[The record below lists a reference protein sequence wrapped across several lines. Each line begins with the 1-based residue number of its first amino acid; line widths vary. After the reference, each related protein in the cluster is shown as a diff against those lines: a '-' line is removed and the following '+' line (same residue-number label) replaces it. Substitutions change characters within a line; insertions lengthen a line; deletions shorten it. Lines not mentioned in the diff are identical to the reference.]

1 MKSLIIDAIGLAGFG
16 LLVAG
21 VYLQLGTPPALMFAG
36 GGLLALALLAA
47 RRGSR
52 VT

>member
-1 MKSLIIDAIGLAGFG
+1 MKTLIIDAIGLAGFG

-21 VYLQLGTPPALMFAG
+21 IYLQFGTAIALQSTG
-36 GGLLALALLAA
+36 GGLLAFALIAA
-47 RRGSR
+47 RRGKR